1 MTTITKER
9 LLAIKQWRETYGP
22 GSNVVLPAEEAEEL
36 ARIALAALEAE
47 PVLYQSCTR
56 PNWNSGVPWTE
67 WKERSREGYEND
79 LRFTD
84 TPDHAGWINKCRKLY
99 TTPPV
104 PVMQADVA
112 QAIENL
118 KQKLVE
124 CNRYNYCADAVKGVE
139 DASRVLALQNQNM
152 SAPITPEAIENAIE
166 YIRSIAFHINE
177 DDYHGKH
184 IAYFM
189 RQALAWLEGHSCSND
204 RLGKADNQPV
214 RGNQAAESNRGNEWT
229 GNPDIDNAIIMLDR
243 IDTLENCDDDR
254 IEAVKAVLRRLAGN
268 YPDIPDSSV
277 PAPGKGVTGERI
289 RIKPHVYREL
299 VNRLHDTAIKCAG
312 TQQLRERI
320 SRVLGDVITPDHHK
334 QAEKSGLERCHL
346 EAALN
351 IKPGHT
357 LGIIDALLVH
367 KMARALLPLV
377 AEKHEVDHANE
388 S

>member
-1 MTTITKER
+1 MTRITKER
-9 LLAIKQWRETYGP
+9 ISDIISRIEMYGHGAGYTADEVLELAKIALAPCKDGKAMTLIDLLVKELSKGRGWPDGKDFCHLSITMP
-22 GSNVVLPAEEAEEL
+22 GSSRATVLFGTRHKNYQSSKNYSIDGIICDISDLDRSAFTSVVTREQYEA
-36 ARIALAALEAE
+36 ARIASQKVKSESKA
-47 PVLYQSCTR
+47 Y
-56 PNWNSGVPWTE
+56 
-67 WKERSREGYEND
+67 
-79 LRFTD
+79 
-84 TPDHAGWINKCRKLY
+84 KLDFE
-99 TTPPV
+99 
-104 PVMQADVA
+104 Q
-112 QAIENL
+112 
-118 KQKLVE
+118 
-124 CNRYNYCADAVKGVE
+124 
-139 DASRVLALQNQNM
+139 
-152 SAPITPEAIENAIE
+152 
-166 YIRSIAFHINE
+166 
-177 DDYHGKH
+177 
-184 IAYFM
+184 
-189 RQALAWLEGHSCSND
+189 WLEQQ
-204 RLGKADNQPV
+204 RGKIDV
-214 RGNQAAESNRGNEWT
+214 DCGCVSAETFMHW
-229 GNPDIDNAIIMLDR
+229 
-243 IDTLENCDDDR
+243 
-254 IEAVKAVLRRLAGN
+254 LRVAYEAGN

-334 QAEKSGLERCHL
+334 QAEKSDLERCHL

>member
-1 MTTITKER
+1 MTTIAKDR
-9 LLAIKQWRETYGP
+9 LLTIKQWRETYGP

-36 ARIALAALEAE
+36 ARIALASLEAE

-56 PNWNSGVPWTE
+56 PTWNSGVPWTE
-67 WKERSREGYEND
+67 WKERSRECYEDD

-84 TPDHAGWINKCRKLY
+84 TPDHAGWIYKCRKLY
-99 TTPPV
+99 TTPP
-104 PVMQADVA
+104 
-112 QAIENL
+112 
-118 KQKLVE
+118 
-124 CNRYNYCADAVKGVE
+124 
-139 DASRVLALQNQNM
+139 
-152 SAPITPEAIENAIE
+152 APIALEAIENAIE
-166 YIRSIAFHINE
+166 YIRSIAFHIDD

-189 RQALAWLEGHSCSND
+189 RQALAWLEGHSCSDD
-204 RLGKADNQPV
+204 RLGKADNQPAS
-214 RGNQAAESNRGNEWT
+214 GNQAAESNRGNEWT

-243 IDTLENCDDDR
+243 IDTAESCDDDR

-320 SRVLGDVITPDHHK
+320 SRVLGDVITPYHHK

-367 KMARALLPLV
+367 KMARALLSLV
-377 AEKHEVDHANE
+377 DAGDTSEGEV
-388 S
+388 